1 MAGALPVPDD
11 RVHPSFGDRRDPMR
25 RVRTEIR
32 GGAVRAHPGVGT
44 VDRIGVGVGVHR
56 GCVRFGAAW
65 HGPILARNTSVPA
78 LPLDLGPVSLY
89 LGTSHLECV
98 VERTPETAM
107 TWTDE
112 RVETLKKMW
121 AEGQSASQIAKE
133 LGGVTRNAVIGKVH
147 RLGLSNRVGPGG
159 APEAEEEDLIM
170 PVPPRIDPPP
180 PESEEPVE
188 PEVEPEPLVAEAP
201 ADILAAPSAVVTALP
216 VRKLIIPAGQP
227 LPPQPSANEISPE
240 ALASVREVE
249 KRAKR
254 LTLMELTE
262 RTCKWPIGD
271 PATEDFW
278 FCGLPSLPGKPYCEA
293 HVGVA
298 FQPMSA
304 RRDRRR

>member
-1 MAGALPVPDD
+1 M
-11 RVHPSFGDRRDPMR
+11 S
-25 RVRTEIR
+25 
-32 GGAVRAHPGVGT
+32 
-44 VDRIGVGVGVHR
+44 
-56 GCVRFGAAW
+56 
-65 HGPILARNTSVPA
+65 
-78 LPLDLGPVSLY
+78 
-89 LGTSHLECV
+89 
-98 VERTPETAM
+98 
-107 TWTDE
+107 WTDE

-147 RLGLSNRVGPGG
+147 RLGLSNRVGGG
-159 APEAEEEDLIM
+159 KDDIEEEVVVPAPKAEAAPRPAPE
-170 PVPPRIDPPP
+170 PR
-180 PESEEPVE
+180 
-188 PEVEPEPLVAEAP
+188 PEPAAAAPRPAPERPAP
-201 ADILAAPSAVVTALP
+201 AAAPAPAPASNVTPLP
-216 VRKLIIPAGQP
+216 VRKAIIPAGQP

-254 LTLMELTE
+254 LSLMELTE
-262 RTCKWPIGD
+262 RTCKWPVGD

>member
-1 MAGALPVPDD
+1 M
-11 RVHPSFGDRRDPMR
+11 S
-25 RVRTEIR
+25 
-32 GGAVRAHPGVGT
+32 
-44 VDRIGVGVGVHR
+44 
-56 GCVRFGAAW
+56 
-65 HGPILARNTSVPA
+65 
-78 LPLDLGPVSLY
+78 
-89 LGTSHLECV
+89 
-98 VERTPETAM
+98 
-107 TWTDE
+107 WTDE
-112 RVETLKKMW
+112 RVETLKRMW

-147 RLGLSNRVGPGG
+147 RLGLSNRAGDG
-159 APEAEEEDLIM
+159 AAHAEE
-170 PVPPRIDPPP
+170 
-180 PESEEPVE
+180 
-188 PEVEPEPLVAEAP
+188 AEAP
-201 ADILAAPSAVVTALP
+201 AVAPAAAVRPDPAPRPAPAPEPVAPRAAEPAAPPRPAVERPAPQPAAAAPASGATITPLP
-216 VRKLIIPAGQP
+216 IRKAIIPAGQP

-249 KRAKR
+249 KRARK